1 MKKGQPSNVE
11 TNFISQS
18 TRIEGQIV
26 SDGDFLIN
34 GRLEGSIKCNG
45 LLSVGEHGQIIGEVE
60 AESLLLGGMIDGKV
74 KVKGKITLEAK
85 SHLYGELGCAK
96 LVIEEG
102 AVFEGSSKMNGPKA
116 DRGATDKKDQ

>member
-18 TRIEGQIV
+18 TRLEGSIV
-26 SDGDFLIN
+26 SEGDFLIN
-34 GRLEGSIKCNG
+34 GRLEGMIKCNG

-60 AESLLLGGMIDGKV
+60 ADSILLGGMIDGKI
-74 KVKGKITLEAK
+74 KVKGKITLESK
-85 SHLYGELGCAK
+85 SHLYGEVSCAK

-102 AVFEGSSKMNGPKA
+102 AVFDGNSKMNGPKA
-116 DRGATDKKDQ
+116 NTGEASKKDS